1 MKKRFLLALFAAL
14 TLMVGCSKDD
24 DAASNDSRPPSGN
37 GLFSIAEGRQV
48 RFAPGNL
55 VYENDAYRF
64 AEHQY
69 DYGGLFGWGTGS
81 NPTETSTDNYD
92 YPSFDDW
99 GSYIAGGWRTLTID
113 EWRYVI
119 WNRPNASSKRS
130 AATVCGVHGLILL
143 PDDWEGSGFTPGF
156 DGRWSTNV
164 YDAESWA
171 EIEASGVV
179 FLPAAGIRIG
189 MEVNIV
195 GDFGNYWSATPSYD
209 DYGSDICFADFYV
222 NYGVYVNRGHGHSVR
237 LVRDNN

>member
-1 MKKRFLLALFAAL
+1 MKKRFLFALFAAL
-14 TLMVGCSKDD
+14 TLMVGCSKEED
-24 DAASNDSRPPSGN
+24 DATSMDSRPPSGN
-37 GLFSIAEGRQV
+37 GLFSVAEGRQV

-99 GSYIAGGWRTLTID
+99 GSHIAGGWRTLTID

-143 PDDWEGSGFTPGF
+143 PDDWQGSGFNAGF
-156 DGRWSTNV
+156 HGWSTNV
-164 YDAESWA
+164 YEAKSWA
-171 EIEASGVV
+171 EMEASGVV
-179 FLPAAGIRIG
+179 FLPAAGLR
-189 MEVNIV
+189 NDSDARLV
-195 GDFGNYWSATPSYD
+195 GNYGYYWSASPSID
-209 DYGSDICFADFYV
+209 LVGFGGQDVSCIDY
-222 NYGVYVNRGHGHSVR
+222 YGPSFGLSVR